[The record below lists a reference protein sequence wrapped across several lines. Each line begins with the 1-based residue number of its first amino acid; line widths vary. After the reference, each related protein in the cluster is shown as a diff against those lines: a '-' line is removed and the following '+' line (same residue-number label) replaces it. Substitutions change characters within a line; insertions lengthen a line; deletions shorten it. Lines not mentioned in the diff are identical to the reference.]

1 MAIVR
6 TIFWVLVAVV
16 LVLFAINNWQPVEV
30 RIWNSLVLETKLPA
44 LVIGAFLF
52 GLVPMWA
59 LHRTQR
65 WRLRRRI
72 SGLEATIA
80 RPNTIAP
87 NTIAPNTIA
96 EIPAPPLVAQ
106 PIAPA

>member
-6 TIFWVLVAVV
+6 TIFWVLLAVA
-16 LVLFAINNWQPVEV
+16 LVLFAVYNWD
-30 RIWNSLVLETKLPA
+30 RIVVLIWPTLVLETPLPA
-44 LVIGAFLF
+44 LVISAFLL

-59 LHRTQR
+59 LHRTTR

-72 SGLEATIA
+72 AGLEAMLA

-87 NTIAPNTIA
+87 NPQSEALVPPP
-96 EIPAPPLVAQ
+96 IP
-106 PIAPA
+106 PA

>member
-44 LVIGAFLF
+44 LVIGAFLI

-80 RPNTIAP
+80 RPNTIA
-87 NTIAPNTIA
+87 
-96 EIPAPPLVAQ
+96 ESPAPPPVAQ
-106 PIAPA
+106 PIPPA